1 MKPTKEMSEGGYL
14 YVPGVFQ
21 YSCGVAAL
29 PGNKIER
36 VRFSEPVPMEEGF
49 RRVAEV
55 IQAAGQPLK
64 SFCACEL
71 RSPAPFDDAEF
82 KSFNKTY
89 VGTLKDWGLFEQ
101 GDNPVARSN
110 VCPELNGPTEPS
122 FHSFAFARQS
132 SSQTSKMSERRSFI
146 VSGSAEVPEG
156 TDSYG
161 GNAIAAG
168 NTSAEGIRAKARWV
182 LEEMER
188 RMLLLGATWQ
198 DTTAVQIYSVFDFHS
213 FLAEEIVVRGAA
225 RNGVTW
231 HFNRPPLTGLDYEMD
246 CRGISIERVI

>member
-1 MKPTKEMSEGGYL
+1 MSTTKEMAGGGYL

-21 YSCGVAAL
+21 YSGGVAAV
-29 PGNKIER
+29 PGNEIER
-36 VRFSEPVPMEEGF
+36 VRFAEPVPLKEGF
-49 RRVAEV
+49 RRAAEV
-55 IQAAGQPLK
+55 IQAAGQPLQ

-71 RSPAPFDDAEF
+71 RSPAPFDDAGF
-82 KSFNKTY
+82 RSFNETY
-89 VGTLKDWGLFEQ
+89 VGTLKDWGLFEL

-110 VCPELNGPTEPS
+110 VCPELQGPAEPS
-122 FHSFAFARQS
+122 FHSFAFARRS
-132 SSQTSKMSERRSFI
+132 SKTSERRSFI

-161 GNAIAAG
+161 ENAIAAG
-168 NTSAEGIRAKARWV
+168 NTSADGMRAKARWV
-182 LEEMER
+182 LGEMER
-188 RMLLLGATWQ
+188 RMMALGTTWQ

-213 FLAEEIVVRGAA
+213 FLADEIVSRGAA
-225 RNGVTW
+225 RHGVTW